1 MEGNERLLPKFD
13 YLAPQTIEEIL
24 TLLNE
29 HRGDCKLLAGGTDI
43 IVNLRARQEH
53 AKYLIDIKDVKELQ
67 HISFDEKSG
76 LTLGAAVTLNQLIH
90 HDMVSKIYP
99 ILGEAASTIGD
110 YEIRNRATL
119 VGNICNAS
127 PAADT
132 APALLIL
139 DATVNISSTAGKRI
153 VPIREFF
160 TGVKKTSL
168 VGNELVTS
176 VNVPIPPEKSQAG
189 YLKARRTTGEDVA
202 VIGVGGLVA
211 PNGKDAKSVR
221 LAYASLAPTPVR
233 AYDAEK
239 IFEKKKPVNQLLDEA
254 MPAVMKVVSPISD
267 VRAGKEYRA
276 NLVRVLTKRLVQ
288 RLWEAI

>member
-1 MEGNERLLPKFD
+1 MLPKFD
-13 YLAPQTIEEIL
+13 YLAPQTIEETL

-29 HRGDCKLLAGGTDI
+29 HRGDAKLLAGGTDI

-139 DATVNISSTAGKRI
+139 DATVNVSSTAGKRK

-202 VIGVGGLVA
+202 VIGVAGLVA

>member
-1 MEGNERLLPKFD
+1 VTNLLPKFD
-13 YLAPQTIEEIL
+13 YYAPETLDEAVQLLA
-24 TLLNE
+24 E
-29 HRGDCKLLAGGTDI
+29 HKDSAKVLAGGTDFV
-43 IVNLRARQEH
+43 VNLRARLEH
-53 AKYLIDIKDVKELQ
+53 VKHVVDIKRITELQ
-67 HISFDEKSG
+67 QITFDEKNG
-76 LTLGAAVTLNQLIH
+76 LSIGAAASLNKIIH
-90 HDMVSKIYP
+90 DEMVSKLYP
-99 ILGEAASTIGD
+99 VIAEAAGTIAD

-139 DATVNISSTAGKRI
+139 DSTVNTASVTGQRKI
-153 VPIREFF
+153 PLKEFF
-160 TGVKKTSL
+160 AGVKKTNLKSI
-168 VGNELVTS
+168 ELVTS
-176 VNVPIPPEKSQAG
+176 VTVPIPPENSQAG

-211 PNGKDAKSVR
+211 PNGSEGKHVR

-233 AYDAEK
+233 AYDAER
-239 IFEKKKPVNQLLDEA
+239 IFAKRKPINQLLDEA

-276 NLVRVLTKRLVQ
+276 HLVRVLTTKLIR
-288 RLWEAI
+288 RLWGAS

>member
-1 MEGNERLLPKFD
+1 LLPKFD
-13 YLAPQTIEEIL
+13 YLAPQTIEETL

-29 HRGDCKLLAGGTDI
+29 HRGDAKLLAGGTDI

-67 HISFDEKSG
+67 HISFDEKGG

-99 ILGEAASTIGD
+99 ILGEAANTIGD

-139 DATVNISSTAGKRI
+139 DATVNVSSTAGKRK

-202 VIGVGGLVA
+202 VIGVAGLVA

-239 IFEKKKPVNQLLDEA
+239 IFEKRKPVNQLLDEA

>member
-1 MEGNERLLPKFD
+1 LLPKFD
-13 YLAPQTIEEIL
+13 YLAPQTIEETL

-29 HRGDCKLLAGGTDI
+29 HRGDAKLLAGGTDI

-67 HISFDEKSG
+67 HISFDEKGG

-139 DATVNISSTAGKRI
+139 DATVNVSSTAGKRK

-202 VIGVGGLVA
+202 VIGVAGLVA

-239 IFEKKKPVNQLLDEA
+239 IFEKRKPVNQLLDEA
-254 MPAVMKVVSPISD
+254 MPAVMKVFSPISD

>member
-1 MEGNERLLPKFD
+1 LLPKFD
-13 YLAPQTIEEIL
+13 YLAPQTIEETL

-29 HRGDCKLLAGGTDI
+29 HRGDAKLLAGGTDI

-67 HISFDEKSG
+67 HISFDEKGG

-139 DATVNISSTAGKRI
+139 DATVNVSSTAGKRK

-202 VIGVGGLVA
+202 VIGVAGLVA

-239 IFEKKKPVNQLLDEA
+239 IFEKRKPVNQLLDEA

>member
-1 MEGNERLLPKFD
+1 LLPKFD
-13 YLAPQTIEEIL
+13 YLAPQTIEETL

-29 HRGDCKLLAGGTDI
+29 HRGDAKLLAGGTDI

-67 HISFDEKSG
+67 HISFDEKGG

-139 DATVNISSTAGKRI
+139 DATVNVSSTAGKRK

-202 VIGVGGLVA
+202 VIGVAGLVA

-239 IFEKKKPVNQLLDEA
+239 IFEKRKPVNQLLDEA

-276 NLVRVLTKRLVQ
+276 KLVRVLTKRLVQ